1 MSCGVGGAGWA
12 VRAAFITAAP
22 WLISTVA
29 LSQDTSELP
38 DVVDRVSAS
47 AVSISIET
55 DKSAA
60 SVATGQN
67 QKPESA
73 KVKIIRG
80 SGMVLTA
87 DGHVITA
94 AHILDKARKITVVF
108 RDGSQSTAQIV
119 GKDALTGVALL
130 KVTPTSSVTPARFA
144 NSDQVK
150 AGQPVFSVGDPYGLR
165 GTISSGII
173 SAVGRDA
180 NSVAY
185 PLLQT
190 DITIYPGIPGA
201 PLFNLKG
208 EVVGMASNAYA
219 QGGRATAIGLAV
231 PSNTVKDIAEKLQR
245 IGVVT
250 RGFLG
255 LRIRKPTEQEA
266 SSFGFKAGTGLII
279 VNVVEGGPTASSG
292 LASGDAIA
300 TLNDRPIASPG
311 TFVRTIFGFAPNTE
325 VTLGTV
331 TKQGHADVRV
341 KVGRVAEPPVA
352 SVAAPVADNA
362 SDSATGCSR
371 FLPSAGMTVSVPCDE

>member
-1 MSCGVGGAGWA
+1 MSRGVGGAGWA
-12 VRAAFITAAP
+12 VRAAFISAAL

-29 LSQDTSELP
+29 LGQDTSELP
-38 DVVDRVSAS
+38 NVVDRVSAS
-47 AVSISIET
+47 VVSIAVET
-55 DKSAA
+55 TE
-60 SVATGQN
+60 SVTPAVGQN
-67 QKPESA
+67 QKPEASKA
-73 KVKIIRG
+73 KIVRG

-94 AHILDKARKITVVF
+94 AHILDKARKITVIF
-108 RDGSQSTAQIV
+108 RDGSQSTAQIA
-119 GKDALTGVALL
+119 GKDALTAVALL
-130 KVTPTSSVTPARFA
+130 KVAPTLSLTPVRFA
-144 NSDQVK
+144 NSDQVR
-150 AGQPVFSVGDPYGLR
+150 AGQSVFSVSDPYGLR
-165 GTISSGII
+165 DTISSGII

-180 NSVAY
+180 EMVPY
-185 PLLQT
+185 PALQT
-190 DITIYPGIPGA
+190 DITIYPGVPGA

-208 EVVGMASNAYA
+208 EVVGMASNVYA
-219 QGGRATAIGLAV
+219 TGGRSTQIGFAV

-245 IGVVT
+245 LGIVT

-279 VNVVEGGPTASSG
+279 VSVVEGGPTASSA
-292 LASGDAIA
+292 LASGEAIA

-311 TFVRTIFGFAPNTE
+311 AFVRTIFGFAPNSE

-341 KVGRVAEPPVA
+341 KVGRVAEPSVA
-352 SVAAPVADNA
+352 SVAAPVADKA

-371 FLPSAGMTVSVPCDE
+371 YLPSAGMTVSVPCDE